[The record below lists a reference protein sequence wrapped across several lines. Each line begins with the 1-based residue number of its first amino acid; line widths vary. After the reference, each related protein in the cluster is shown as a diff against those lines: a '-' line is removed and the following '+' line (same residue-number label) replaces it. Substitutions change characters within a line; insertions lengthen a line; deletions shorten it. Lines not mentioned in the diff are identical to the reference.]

1 MPPRFT
7 INGRPIRNLREDYR
21 GRRRGLY
28 RRGGRGR
35 GLGNGV
41 VRRGP
46 AVQPYP
52 LPGQLVMARPQ
63 PRNHHPPSSSHQPP
77 SPSRQPLS
85 SHQVPSSYYRSS
97 SEMDSDRQLY
107 TYRVWLLKLTNLA
120 PSLPEAPPEEL
131 AIPATQR
138 SSQAILPDPTSS
150 PHIDRYNWPSF
161 REPTSP
167 VPDTMPPTAT
177 SSDTGRYA
185 FEEDPRYAFPP
196 GDNPIDQ
203 VLQHIDNQHGS
214 NVSRFAPRL
223 RHLTVPQAREVLR
236 LVGYLCEEYMSL
248 EEVRRIRGALQDY
261 QVEQTSRERDRR
273 VFGRRE

>member
-97 SEMDSDRQLY
+97 SEMDSDP
-107 TYRVWLLKLTNLA
+107 